1 MRFAKLSAAASTF
14 ISAMACAQTNVAM
27 YGLLDTGIEYV
38 SNADA
43 AGHNLVRLPGVS
55 GELPSRLGFRGE
67 ESLGRGVKA
76 VFALETGFNVRRG
89 DLGQGG
95 RMFGRQSWIGLD
107 GPWGTVSFGRQ
118 YNMAYWV
125 LADAEMLGPDIHGI
139 GALDNYLPNARSD
152 NTVAYKG
159 KFGRWTVGAT
169 YSFGRDGAG
178 TGNSPGQGTCAGEGA
193 ATQSVQCREWSA
205 MLKYDAPRFGVA
217 TAYSRQHGGTNAAA
231 NFFDGV
237 APQPLA
243 SGDDYDARM
252 QANGYLRFGR
262 LKLGAGW
269 IGRSVRTASPTMP
282 DVRSHLVYTG
292 AQYFITDALMLDGEA
307 LHIRAKQHD
316 TSATLATAR
325 LTYFLSKR
333 TAVYIKGGH
342 LWNGARS
349 RFSVSAGGGGT
360 TPAAGASQVGLMA
373 GLRHAF

>member
-1 MRFAKLSAAASTF
+1 MRFAKLSVAASTF
-14 ISAMACAQTNVAM
+14 ISAVACAQTNVAV

-38 SNADA
+38 SHADA
-43 AGHNLVRLPGVS
+43 AGHGLVRLPGVS

-67 ESLGRGVKA
+67 ENLAGGVKA

-107 GPWGTVSFGRQ
+107 GPWGTVSLGRQ

-159 KFGRWTVGAT
+159 SFAGLTVGAT

-178 TGNSPGQGTCAGEGA
+178 TGNSPGQGTCAGEA
-193 ATQSVQCREWSA
+193 AAVQSVQCREWSA
-205 MLKYDAPRFGVA
+205 MLKYDAPGFGVA
-217 TAYSRQHGGTNAAA
+217 MAYSRQHGGTNAAA

-237 APQPLA
+237 APQALA

-269 IGRSVRTASPTMP
+269 IGRSVRTASPAMP
-282 DVRSHLVYTG
+282 DVRSHLVYAG
-292 AQYFITDALMLDGEA
+292 AQYFITDALLLDGEA
-307 LHIRAKQHD
+307 LHIRVKQHD

-325 LTYFLSKR
+325 LTYFLSKT
-333 TAVYIKGGH
+333 TAVYVKGGH
-342 LWNGARS
+342 LWNGAQS

-360 TPAAGASQVGLMA
+360 TPAAGANQIGLMA